1 MKALKL
7 FSNDQVRL
15 WDLYTIQ
22 ANAESSIDLMERA
35 AIACTELILN
45 TYPNKNEIL
54 VFCGCGNN
62 GGDGLAISR
71 LLAEQGKRIT
81 TYTVMH
87 ADKQSD
93 DFIENEKRLKSRNAV
108 KVFEIFEPKDLPLLN
123 GNELIVD
130 AIFGTGL
137 NKQIIGIAADTIN
150 FINESKQTM
159 VSIDIPSGLFAD
171 KSSKENTCIVKAHNT
186 ICFQVPKLAFLF
198 PENAQFVGK
207 WSIVDIG
214 LSNAYY
220 EETETKNYILDHV
233 FIQSLIKKREK
244 FAHKGNFGHAL
255 IVAGSKG
262 KMGAAV
268 LSASAAL
275 RSGLGLLS
283 VQTPA
288 MGNAII
294 QSSIPEAMHI
304 SDENETVI
312 SNFEHIDRFDAIG
325 MGPGIGTETA
335 TLKAVESLL
344 NLNSKPLVLD
354 ADALNCIS
362 INKSLLTLLPE
373 NTILTPHVKE
383 FERLVGKSNNDF
395 ERQQLQLDFSIK
407 HKVIIVLKGANT
419 CITSPDGCSYFNN
432 NGNPGMAKGGSGDV
446 LTGLVTGL
454 LAQGYEAIQ
463 AALMAVFIHGRS
475 GDYAANK
482 FSQSAMTASDLI
494 SCFSDVFKE
503 FENDTTK

>member
-7 FSNDQVRL
+7 FSNEQVRN
-15 WDLYTIQ
+15 WDQYTIQ

-35 AIACTELILN
+35 AIASAELILN
-45 TYPNKNEIL
+45 LYPNKNEIL

-71 LLAEQGKRIT
+71 LLAEQGKRVAT
-81 TYTVMH
+81 FTVKH
-87 ADKQSD
+87 SDKQSD
-93 DFIENEKRLKSRNAV
+93 DFLENEKRLKSRNAV
-108 KVFEIFEPKDLPLLN
+108 KLFEIFETKDFPSLN
-123 GNELIVD
+123 GNELIID

-137 NKQIIGIAADTIN
+137 NKRISGIAADTIN
-150 FINESKQTM
+150 FINESEQTV
-159 VSIDIPSGLFAD
+159 VSIDIPSGLFSD
-171 KSSKENTCIVKAHNT
+171 KSSNENTCIVKANT
-186 ICFQVPKLAFLF
+186 SICFQVPKLAFLF
-198 PENAQFVGK
+198 PENGKYVGK
-207 WSIVDIG
+207 WFIVDIG

-220 EETETKNYILDHV
+220 EETETKTYILDQI

-275 RSGLGLLS
+275 KSGLGLLS
-283 VQTPA
+283 VQTP
-288 MGNAII
+288 GIGQFII
-294 QSSIPEAMHI
+294 QSTLPEAMHV
-304 SDENETVI
+304 SDENENTI
-312 SNFEHIDRFDAIG
+312 SNIEKIERYDVIG
-325 MGPGIGTETA
+325 IGPGIGTEA
-335 TLKAVESLL
+335 TTIKALESLL
-344 NLNSKPLVLD
+344 NLNKNPLVLD

-362 INKSLLTLLPE
+362 INKSLMALLPE
-373 NTILTPHVKE
+373 NSILTPHIKE

-395 ERQQLQLDFSIK
+395 ERHQLQLDFSIK

-419 CITSPDGCSYFNN
+419 CVTLPDGNSYFNN

-454 LAQGYEAIQ
+454 LAQSYEAHQ
-463 AALMAVFIHGRS
+463 AALLAVFIHGRS

-482 FSQSAMTASDLI
+482 FSQAAMTASDLI
-494 SCFSDVFKE
+494 NSFSDVFKE

>member
-7 FSNDQVRL
+7 FSNEQVRN
-15 WDLYTIQ
+15 WDQYTIQ

-35 AIACTELILN
+35 AIGSADFILN
-45 TYPNKNEIL
+45 SYPNKNEIL

-71 LLAEQGKRIT
+71 LLAEQGRRVTIF
-81 TYTVMH
+81 TVMH
-87 ADKQSD
+87 SD
-93 DFIENEKRLKSRNAV
+93 IKSHDFLENEKRLKSRNAV
-108 KVFEIFEPKDLPLLN
+108 KLFEIFETKDFPTLN
-123 GNELIVD
+123 GNELIID
-130 AIFGTGL
+130 AIFGSGL
-137 NKQIIGIAADTIN
+137 NKRIDGIAADAIN
-150 FINESKQTM
+150 FINASRQT
-159 VSIDIPSGLFAD
+159 VVAIDIPSGLFAD
-171 KSSKENTCIVKAHNT
+171 KSSKENTCIVKARNT

-198 PENAQFVGK
+198 PENAQFVGN

-220 EETETKNYILDHV
+220 EETETNAYILDQI

-268 LSASAAL
+268 LSGSAAL

-288 MGNAII
+288 IGQVII

-304 SDENETVI
+304 SDLNDSMI
-312 SNFEHIDRFDAIG
+312 SNVEKIDHFDAIG
-325 MGPGIGTETA
+325 IGPGLGTDPA
-335 TLKAVESLL
+335 TVKALESLL

-354 ADALNCIS
+354 ADALNGIS
-362 INKSLLTLLPE
+362 INKSLLILLPK

-383 FERLVGKSNNDF
+383 FERLVGKTNNDF
-395 ERQQLQLDFSIK
+395 ERHQLQLEFSIK
-407 HKVIIVLKGANT
+407 HKIIIVLKGANT
-419 CITSPDGCSYFNN
+419 CITSPDGSSYFNN

-454 LAQGYEAIQ
+454 LAQGYEPIQ
-463 AALMAVFIHGRS
+463 AALMSVFIHGRS

-482 FSQSAMTASDLI
+482 FSQTSMTASDVI
-494 SCFSDVFKE
+494 NCYSDVFKE
-503 FENDTTK
+503 LENDTTR